1 VANFYLVGALDA
13 IEAEAYVKAESF
25 IDSSARFTPNLPTQV
40 ALRRTIAKARQQP
53 DFEQNRDYLQ
63 YYAGND
69 VYRAR
74 MKREEV
80 APVTA
85 QQKPTSQA
93 SMIPSLTGMLP
104 LLILVLVVAPLSILV
119 VYNRYVA
126 DTKSLNVYTTETELE
141 LGESAIRHDAVLEK
155 MAS

>member
-1 VANFYLVGALDA
+1 
-13 IEAEAYVKAESF
+13 
-25 IDSSARFTPNLPTQV
+25 
-40 ALRRTIAKARQQP
+40 
-53 DFEQNRDYLQ
+53 
-63 YYAGND
+63 
-69 VYRAR
+69 
-74 MKREEV
+74 
-80 APVTA
+80 
-85 QQKPTSQA
+85 
-93 SMIPSLTGMLP
+93 MLP